1 MGDGT
6 EQLRKGSYHA
16 NIKSSL
22 NAIHVYLRITLSF
35 AIKTFDKLRI
45 LNLESE

>member
-16 NIKSSL
+16 NIKSSF
-22 NAIHVYLRITLSF
+22 NAIHIYIYGLLF
-35 AIKTFDKLRI
+35 PL
-45 LNLESE
+45 L

>member
-22 NAIHVYLRITLSF
+22 NATCINIIHVLVYIYGLLF
-35 AIKTFDKLRI
+35 PL
-45 LNLESE
+45 L